1 MCHHSFYK
9 VYVESNF
16 VYSYANAHLLFMIL
30 NFINKKADNC
40 SRLFMLL
47 NNLVHCL
54 LIVKIFTFNVLV
66 WFFLHYLGL
75 AWIYLFNFSSA
86 CYPLGGSMFFGK
98 LLPIMG
104 IYVQECYARNMSR
117 IRLGQP
123 FPWANF
129 WESLSPPFLPQG
141 AAKNCLH
148 AKVSWKGC
156 TYVLK
161 RANLAFWQV
170 SAVSWK
176 SRV

>member
-1 MCHHSFYK
+1 
-9 VYVESNF
+9 
-16 VYSYANAHLLFMIL
+16 MIL

-156 TYVLK
+156 VPM
-161 RANLAFWQV
+161 
-170 SAVSWK
+170 SWK
-176 SRV
+176 GQTLHFGKFLLWVGNQGFKSYKYPHLRGCGSALLSSPLSPTW